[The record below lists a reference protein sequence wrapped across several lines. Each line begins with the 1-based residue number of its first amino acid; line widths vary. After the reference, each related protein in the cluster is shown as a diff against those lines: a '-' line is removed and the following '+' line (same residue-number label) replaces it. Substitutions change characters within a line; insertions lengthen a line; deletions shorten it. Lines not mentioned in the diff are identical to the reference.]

1 MSRTALVIA
10 ARTPAELDQRT
21 RTLEASGAAAS
32 CEKLDGDMCIAIP
45 KAVAVHPLAESFKR
59 GRSAGD
65 FFLAHLD
72 PQYAK
77 LNLPVRVT
85 FQNAEMTSYVVT
97 ESIIPGELRIT
108 KLSTSEAL

>member
-1 MSRTALVIA
+1 MIRFPHLLPV
-10 ARTPAELDQRT
+10 L
-21 RTLEASGAAAS
+21 ASGATA
-32 CEKLDGDMCIAIP
+32 
-45 KAVAVHPLAESFKR
+45 PLVAESFKR

>member
-1 MSRTALVIA
+1 VLWVRKSPARVFGTHSTPGPSVLRTEGPGVPEFSEP
-10 ARTPAELDQRT
+10 T
-21 RTLEASGAAAS
+21 
-32 CEKLDGDMCIAIP
+32 
-45 KAVAVHPLAESFKR
+45 
-59 GRSAGD
+59 
-65 FFLAHLD
+65 AHLD